1 MVTDLFSGLSCLTLV
16 FGAPANQVQLI
27 TNIKDAAMLLIFK
40 NVWCKLG
47 TLNHINNIK
56 DAAAHFQQC
65 GLMCVLGTWERDLQ
79 TRVSKRD

>member
-16 FGAPANQVQLI
+16 FGAPANQVQSI
-27 TNIKDAAMLLIFK
+27 TNIKDAAMLLILK
-40 NVWCKLG
+40 YMWCKPG

-56 DAAAHFQQC
+56 DASAHFQQF

-79 TRVSKRD
+79 TSVSKRD